1 MTLILGCKLLQE
13 PFKISSFYSS
23 TTCFKYFFHK
33 KRVANKMLPVERII
47 TRKPEQWYR
56 KGMRPKNTQNRRR
69 RDAGWCRRLLPP
81 APVLFQ
87 STKVTRTFL
96 EISGWVADFLAVSPG
111 GRIISELICRIIIS
125 CHRTKRLVPGDAVK
139 HLLGDC
145 PASQRSQFYRMG
157 AAWANMTVKNKE
169 EWLHH

>member
-1 MTLILGCKLLQE
+1 MVSERNATKKHAESETERCWLVQAA
-13 PFKISSFYSS
+13 PATS
-23 TTCFKYFFHK
+23 TG
-33 KRVANKMLPVERII
+33 A
-47 TRKPEQWYR
+47 
-56 KGMRPKNTQNRRR
+56 
-69 RDAGWCRRLLPP
+69 
-81 APVLFQ
+81 FQ